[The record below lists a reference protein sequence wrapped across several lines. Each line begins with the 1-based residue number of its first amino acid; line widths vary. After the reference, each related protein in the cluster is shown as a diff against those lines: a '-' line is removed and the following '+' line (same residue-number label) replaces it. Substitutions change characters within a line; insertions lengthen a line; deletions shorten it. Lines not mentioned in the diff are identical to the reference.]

1 MEPKTVARQ
10 YPNYPVY
17 RNPQP
22 GPASVRGRSRFARYL
37 RRHWWLPALTTSI
50 ALCLVAFYV
59 LSRPPAYFSQ
69 ASLWVSGKV
78 KLSEG
83 TLYSEELQ
91 FFSGTQI
98 ELLQSENLQARAA
111 NRVTTLKP
119 ELKSV
124 PVKLT
129 VRQTPRTTIIVVET
143 SGPEPAYTQ
152 AFLEA
157 LVDEYFA
164 YRKEIRAASSD
175 DTLSSLTRE
184 LEQQEEQ
191 LKAAQ
196 DQLLADQRDTSPAM
210 LQEQN
215 NSATSY
221 LTKLTL
227 QQADLRI
234 ESQMIESMAAAR
246 SDNSEGTDPDPGGAL
261 KTSNL
266 ASARAAD
273 YLSARQRVEMLKRD
287 RDEFARNLR
296 PQHPKIR
303 RLNEE
308 IARAEELLGVFH
320 KESRDQ
326 LAASR
331 QSVLQKM
338 QTVDDLIKEWE
349 QKVRESTQRLADIER
364 HRLEVQRAQGICDRL
379 HNMLQGIDPNRNLDQ
394 EIITRMHGS
403 SVAAAK
409 PRGLIEKLARAGLV
423 GLTLGLGLLYFME
436 SSDDRFNSMAE
447 FADRFPEEEM
457 LGQVPQVRRDRRTGQ
472 VRLVE
477 PHDLRHAFAESMRNL
492 RSSLILM
499 ACSGH
504 RPKLLLVTSAV
515 PGEGKSTVAI
525 NLALALAFTDA
536 RVLLVD
542 GDLRRGA
549 LNRQLGLLGET
560 GLAELLT
567 HEPVFQGDK
576 DSAVQLMIRTLSQK
590 ALRSNSTLTPDDA
603 RLLKETI
610 HQLDEI
616 MAQRVQKTMLQTAVP
631 NLFFIPSGKFADNA
645 GELFLGPSTEAFLR
659 QMRDRFDFV
668 VLDSAPVLA
677 ADDTPS
683 LAPRTDGVI
692 FVARSRFTRAKLAT
706 KAIEMLRQRQ
716 AKVLGLVYNCE
727 SIHSRDNCYY
737 KYKEYYGDKRRRAA

>member
-1 MEPKTVARQ
+1 METKIIPKQ

-17 RNPQP
+17 PYPQP
-22 GPASVRGRSRFARYL
+22 YPAGGAGRSRFVRYL

-59 LSRPPAYFSQ
+59 LRQPPAYVSQ

-78 KLSEG
+78 KLPESG
-83 TLYSEELQ
+83 LYSEELQ
-91 FFSGTQI
+91 FFFGTQI
-98 ELLQSENLQARAA
+98 ELLQSEKLQARAT
-111 NRVTTLKP
+111 NRVATLKP

-124 PVKLT
+124 PLDLRI
-129 VRQTPRTTIIVVET
+129 RQTPRTTIIVLEA
-143 SGPEPAYTQ
+143 SGPEPAFTQ
-152 AFLEA
+152 TFLEA

-164 YRKEIRAASSD
+164 YRKEVRAASSD
-175 DTLSSLTRE
+175 DTLNSLTRE
-184 LEQQEEQ
+184 LEQQDKQ
-191 LKAAQ
+191 LKVTQ
-196 DQLLADQRDTSPAM
+196 DQLLAAQSDTSLVM

-215 NSATSY
+215 NSASSY
-221 LTKLTL
+221 LARLTL
-227 QQADLRI
+227 QQADLRM
-234 ESQMIESMAAAR
+234 ESQMLELVAADR
-246 SDNSEGTDPDPGGAL
+246 SGGSAGTDPAPGGGFDSS
-261 KTSNL
+261 TVVP
-266 ASARAAD
+266 ARSAD

-287 RDEFARNLR
+287 RDEFAPYLR
-296 PQHPKIR
+296 PHHPKIQK
-303 RLNEE
+303 LSEE
-308 IARAEELLGVFH
+308 IARAEELLDVFH

-331 QSVLQKM
+331 QTVLQKL
-338 QTVDDLIKEWE
+338 QAVDDSIKEWE
-349 QKVRESTQRLADIER
+349 LKVRDTSQRLADIER
-364 HRLEVQRAQGICDRL
+364 HRLNVQRAQGVYDRL
-379 HNMLQGIDPNRNLDQ
+379 HNMLQGLDLNRNLDQ
-394 EIITRMHGS
+394 ETITRMQGS
-403 SVAAAK
+403 SAAAAK
-409 PRGLIEKLARAGLV
+409 PRGLMGKLARAGLA
-423 GLTLGLGLLYFME
+423 GLALGLGLLYFLE
-436 SSDDRFNSMAE
+436 SGDDRFNSISE
-447 FADRFPEEEM
+447 LADRFPEEEV
-457 LGQVPQVRRDRRTGQ
+457 LGQVPKVRRERRTGL
-472 VRLVE
+472 VRLVD
-477 PHDLRHAFAESMRNL
+477 PHDNRHAFAESMRNL

-504 RPKLLLVTSAV
+504 RPKVLLVTSAV
-515 PGEGKSTVAI
+515 PNEGKSTVAI
-525 NLALALAFTDA
+525 NLALALAFTGA

-549 LNRQLGLLGET
+549 LNRQLGLANET

-610 HQLDEI
+610 DQLDEI
-616 MAQRVQKTMLQTAVP
+616 MAQRVQKTMLETPVP

-645 GELFLGPSTEAFLR
+645 GELFLSPSTEAFLR
-659 QMRDRFDFV
+659 QMRDRFEFI

-683 LAPRTDGVI
+683 LAPSADGVI
-692 FVARSRFTRAKLAT
+692 FVARSRFTRARLAT

-727 SIHSRDNCYY
+727 SLRSRDNYY
-737 KYKEYYGDKRRRAA
+737 YTYKEYYGDKRRSAA

>member
-1 MEPKTVARQ
+1 METKTVARQ

-22 GPASVRGRSRFARYL
+22 GPAGAGGRSRFARYL

-59 LSRPPAYFSQ
+59 LRQPPAYFSQ
-69 ASLWVSGKV
+69 ASLWVSGKP
-78 KLSEG
+78 KPSEG
-83 TLYSEELQ
+83 ALYSEELQ
-91 FFSGTQI
+91 FFCGTQI

-124 PVKLT
+124 PVQLT

-143 SGPEPAYTQ
+143 SGPDPAYTP
-152 AFLEA
+152 AFLDA

-196 DQLLADQRDTSPAM
+196 DQLLAGQRDTSPAM

-234 ESQMIESMAAAR
+234 ESQMIESMAAAQ
-246 SDNSEGTDPDPGGAL
+246 SDNSDGTDPDPGGAL

-266 ASARAAD
+266 AAARAAD

-287 RDEFARNLR
+287 RDEYARNLR
-296 PQHPKIR
+296 TQHPKIQ

-308 IARAEELLGVFH
+308 IARAEEILGVFH

-364 HRLEVQRAQGICDRL
+364 HRLDVQRAQGICDRL
-379 HNMLQGIDPNRNLDQ
+379 HNMLQGIDPNRNPDQ

-403 SVAAAK
+403 SVAVAK
-409 PRGLIEKLARAGLV
+409 SRGLYEKLVRAGLV
-423 GLTLGLGLLYFME
+423 GLALGLGLLCFME
-436 SSDDRFNSMAE
+436 SGDDRFTSMAE
-447 FADRFPEEEM
+447 FTDRFPQEEM
-457 LGQVPQVRRDRRTGQ
+457 LGQV
-472 VRLVE
+472 
-477 PHDLRHAFAESMRNL
+477 
-492 RSSLILM
+492 
-499 ACSGH
+499 
-504 RPKLLLVTSAV
+504 
-515 PGEGKSTVAI
+515 
-525 NLALALAFTDA
+525 
-536 RVLLVD
+536 
-542 GDLRRGA
+542 
-549 LNRQLGLLGET
+549 
-560 GLAELLT
+560 
-567 HEPVFQGDK
+567 
-576 DSAVQLMIRTLSQK
+576 
-590 ALRSNSTLTPDDA
+590 
-603 RLLKETI
+603 
-610 HQLDEI
+610 
-616 MAQRVQKTMLQTAVP
+616 
-631 NLFFIPSGKFADNA
+631 
-645 GELFLGPSTEAFLR
+645 
-659 QMRDRFDFV
+659 
-668 VLDSAPVLA
+668 
-677 ADDTPS
+677 
-683 LAPRTDGVI
+683 
-692 FVARSRFTRAKLAT
+692 
-706 KAIEMLRQRQ
+706 
-716 AKVLGLVYNCE
+716 
-727 SIHSRDNCYY
+727 
-737 KYKEYYGDKRRRAA
+737 